1 MPELTCDPR
10 IDLLLAKLR
19 AAGLRVGV
27 SEEVRVHFLL
37 AAQPDIGVDLPH
49 TLTAVLAKSER
60 ERATVREVCESW
72 ATEAAPRIPDPA
84 TTLLGDRPIPQLAG
98 NQPSPRPT
106 LWRKTLHWM
115 VVGLVLSAGM
125 SGITYAG
132 WRYFHRPKGQTE
144 KPKPPIDE
152 KNPTATTGP
161 TLYIRYQPVFE
172 MLPPP
177 HPLAGWLWLL
187 LLPGGLAAALALYRL
202 RRNDLA
208 LPEVFKAPLGKSP
221 PRILPSVSESGS
233 TAVPR
238 LLERQ
243 EAEAVV
249 WGIGRFVSED
259 RTQTLDVPCSVRAT
273 VRSGGLPQLRFHA
286 ARHTREVWFW
296 LDDSLA
302 DDSPLRR
309 LAQELSVAL
318 RRGGL
323 QVEVALFYGLP
334 IQLERQLERQGQG
347 EGSKFCP
354 AEVEDRRAAA
364 LVCILTDGRLL
375 GHRMEQADTHLAT
388 AALLRSL
395 SHWPHLAFVDGGT
408 GLLAPLLTP
417 YDLLVL
423 APPDLPTFL
432 AGQSPA
438 AGRDVVSV
446 PSSAIDGDLRAWA
459 AVLALAPFPVNDELA
474 HTARTQLA
482 LSVSAWRLEEV
493 RKLAKPQGVRFA
505 FAPPLR
511 SSLLQWLLQ
520 AEGIGKVSLYA
531 RALVLW
537 RSVLSATEHEREK
550 SHATQP
556 WHDTPAQRRLQLDRA
571 LLALWDQPEQAAID
585 LHRLSGAGLGDE
597 MRRLIGEYGPRGA
610 TPPLIALPWRWPG
623 LSAEAR
629 LLLSRLGLG
638 GLTEEHLGL
647 RRPAR
652 YPLALAAL
660 GTAALAAVFHA
671 WQPAKEVGP
680 PQVTQQSPPPSSQAE
695 PTWRTEAI
703 GDRYRVIAELGDS
716 KGQIDA
722 PPRSRVLIRWIEQK
736 QKEQTNVADWCPYKE
751 ETHQGIVYVRVCA
764 GEFLMGSAE
773 EDNEAYESEKPA
785 HRVKLDEFLIGKYE
799 VSNAEYRRYEA
810 SHKSRYD
817 RDDQPVNAVTWNQAK
832 AFCEAQGGRLPTEAE
847 WEYAARGRDG
857 RKYPWGDDP
866 PNRTLAVFEIK
877 DAKDNPQEPESVTS
891 HPEGKGPFVTL
902 HQAGNVWE
910 WVADCYEAYPK
921 AESVLVN
928 PRVETADCQSR
939 VLRGGS
945 FLDEPRVLRSA
956 FRRWN
961 EPGDLFW
968 NFGFRCV
975 RSVSRQP

>member
-27 SEEVRVHFLL
+27 AEEVRVHFLL
-37 AAQPDIGVDLPH
+37 SSQPDIGADLPH

-60 ERATVREVCESW
+60 ERATVREVCKSW
-72 ATEAAPRIPDPA
+72 ATEAAPQVPDRAIVPI
-84 TTLLGDRPIPQLAG
+84 GDRSIPQVIGIQKA
-98 NQPSPRPT
+98 QRPARWRRT
-106 LWRKTLHWM
+106 LRSV
-115 VVGLVLSAGM
+115 VVGLVLSAGIG
-125 SGITYAG
+125 GITYAG
-132 WRYFHRPKGQTE
+132 WRYFTRPKVQPE
-144 KPKPPIDE
+144 KPKPPVEE
-152 KNPTATTGP
+152 KKPTETTGP

-172 MLPPP
+172 VLPPP
-177 HPLAGWLWLL
+177 HPLAGWLWLV
-187 LLPGGLAAALALYRL
+187 LLPCGLASALALYRL

-221 PRILPSVSESGS
+221 PRILPSVPETGS

-238 LLERQ
+238 LLDRQ

-273 VRSGGLPQLRFHA
+273 VRAGGLPQLRFHA

-296 LDDSLA
+296 IDDSLA

-309 LAQELSVAL
+309 LAAELSVAL

-323 QVEVALFYGLP
+323 HVEVALFSGLP
-334 IQLERQLERQGQG
+334 DHLERQGPG

-375 GHRMEQADTHLAT
+375 GHRMEQADTHLTT

-408 GLLAPLLTP
+408 GALEPLLTP

-423 APPDLPTFL
+423 RPHALPSFL
-432 AGQSPA
+432 AGQSQA
-438 AGRDVVSV
+438 SGRDVVMV
-446 PSSAIDGDLRAWA
+446 PTGALDGDLRAWA
-459 AVLALAPFPVNDELA
+459 AVLALAPFPLDDELA
-474 HTARTQLA
+474 HTARTTLGLQ
-482 LSVSAWRLEEV
+482 VSAWRLDEV
-493 RKLAKPQGVRFA
+493 RKLAQQQGVRFS
-505 FAPPLR
+505 FAAKLR
-511 SSLLQWLLQ
+511 SSLLHFLLE
-520 AEGIGKVSLYA
+520 AEGIGARSLYA
-531 RALVLW
+531 RALKLW
-537 RSVLSATEHEREK
+537 RDVLTDTERQREK
-550 SHATQP
+550 SRATQP

-571 LLALWDQPEQAAID
+571 LLDLWDQPEQAAID
-585 LHRLSGAGLGDE
+585 LHRLGGAGLGDE
-597 MRRLIGEYGPRGA
+597 LRRLLGDYGPRGA
-610 TPPLIALPWRWPG
+610 TPPLIALSWRWPG

-660 GTAALAAVFHA
+660 GTTALAAVFHA
-671 WQPAKEVGP
+671 AKPAKELGP
-680 PQVTQQSPPPSSQAE
+680 PQVTQQAPPPSGQAE
-695 PTWRTEAI
+695 PKWRTEAI

-722 PPRSRVLIRWIEQK
+722 PPRSRVFIRWIEQK

-764 GEFLMGSAE
+764 GEFMMGSAE
-773 EDNEAYESEKPA
+773 EDQEAYKDEKPA
-785 HRVKLDEFLIGKYE
+785 HRVKLDDFLIGKYE
-799 VSNAEYRRYEA
+799 VSNAEYRRHDA
-810 SHKSRYD
+810 SHKSVHD
-817 RDDQPVNAVTWNQAK
+817 RDDQPVNRVDWNQAK
-832 AFCEAQGGRLPTEAE
+832 AFCEVQGGRLPTEAE

-857 RKYPWGDDP
+857 RKYPWGNDP
-866 PNRTLAVFEIK
+866 PNRKLAVFEIK
-877 DAKDNPQEPESVTS
+877 DAKDNPQEPEAVTS
-891 HPEGKGPFVTL
+891 HPEGKGPFGTL

-910 WVADCYEAYPK
+910 WVADCFAKYPK
-921 AESVLVN
+921 SEAVLVN
-928 PRVETADCQSR
+928 PRVETADCKER

-945 FLDEPRVLRSA
+945 FLDGPGDLRSA
-956 FRRWN
+956 NRGWFVPVIQLR
-961 EPGDLFW
+961 